1 MARKGLSACAETFWY
16 IEAVTLKLRSR
27 SFSHKSRYLSHLMKY
42 QHPVWWFGKPE
53 ANDTLW
59 QYEHLTLTST
69 SRSNFNRKCKYFNF
83 CILTA
88 IFVVSLL
95 GIVITGRKWC
105 RNVKRLLHRYHVTF
119 KFGDG
124 IFFPIFA
131 FLRMLAL
138 NCSVYSNSPG
148 GATYRTTI
156 WNRLYKTI
164 LV

>member
-1 MARKGLSACAETFWY
+1 MAWKGLSACAEIFQH

-27 SFSHKSRYLSHLMKY
+27 SCSHKSRYLSHLMRN
-42 QHPVWWFGKPE
+42 QHQVWWFGKLE
-53 ANDTLW
+53 ANDILW
-59 QYEHLTLTST
+59 QYERLTLTST
-69 SRSNFNRKCKYFNF
+69 SRSNFNRKWKIFNF
-83 CILTA
+83 RILTA
-88 IFVVSLL
+88 IFAVSLF

-105 RNVKRLLHRYHVTF
+105 CNNKRLLHGYHVTF

-164 LV
+164 SV